1 MKNFDLKNVDCHA
14 TLGMIEK
21 RWGFPRRTLRALLGM
36 TKNAQSGRSM
46 IEMLGVLAIIGVLSV
61 GGIAGYSKAMQKYR
75 INKTIE
81 QITLIAGNV
90 RTFFAGQ
97 GNYAG
102 LNTNDDTGKA
112 IVKKAKLVPDEML
125 ELNEN
130 GSIKQINNAFGGEVG
145 LRHNDWLGHDGF
157 YIAIGSLPQQACIE
171 IVTQDWK
178 SVSSVK
184 AIIISSYGAVGY
196 YAMTKGVSVTQ
207 CPDYDNIFC
216 SDSETRAIPLNIDQA
231 TTVCSDNIGIGFVF
245 Y

>member
-1 MKNFDLKNVDCHA
+1 MKNFN
-14 TLGMIEK
+14 TNNEI
-21 RWGFPRRTLRALLGM
+21 
-36 TKNAQSGRSM
+36 GRSM

-81 QITLIAGNV
+81 QITLIAGNI
-90 RTFFAGQ
+90 RAFFAPQ
-97 GNYAG
+97 MSYTG
-102 LNTNDDTGKA
+102 LTKA
-112 IVKKAKLVPDEML
+112 VIKKAKLVPDEML

-145 LRHNDWLGHDGF
+145 LENNYWLGHNGF

-184 AIIISSYGAVGY
+184 AIIISSYSDIGY
-196 YAMTKGVSVTQ
+196 YAATKGFTVTQ
-207 CPDYDNIFC
+207 CPDYNNIFC